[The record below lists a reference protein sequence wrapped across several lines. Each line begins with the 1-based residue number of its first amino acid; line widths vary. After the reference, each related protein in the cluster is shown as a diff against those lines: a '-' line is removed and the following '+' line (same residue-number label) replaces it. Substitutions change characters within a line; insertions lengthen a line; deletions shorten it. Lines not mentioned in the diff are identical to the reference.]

1 MLTLRE
7 EILKNSGL
15 LTEENKDY
23 SQDRR
28 WINYFRNMF
37 DDLLAKAVEK
47 SGKEFD
53 DFVGSEEYRKWVKDE
68 LSQLFKNESVKKI
81 FDKWE
86 QDLLFDL
93 D

>member
-7 EILKNSGL
+7 EILRHAGI

-86 QDLLFDL
+86 QDLIFDL

>member
-15 LTEENKDY
+15 LTEESKDY

-86 QDLLFDL
+86 QDLIFDL

>member
-7 EILKNSGL
+7 EILRHAGI
-15 LTEENKDY
+15 LTEEAKDH
-23 SQDRR
+23 SHDPR
-28 WINYFRNMF
+28 WIKFFRNMF